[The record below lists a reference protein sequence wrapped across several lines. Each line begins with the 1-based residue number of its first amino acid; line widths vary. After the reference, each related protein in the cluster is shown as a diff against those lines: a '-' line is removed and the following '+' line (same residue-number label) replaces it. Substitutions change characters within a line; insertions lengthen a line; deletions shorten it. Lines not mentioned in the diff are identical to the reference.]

1 MHIIFKI
8 AQRSDSTESAFKL
21 LRVSMFKVYFT
32 RWAEKYNIRDYQF
45 SSDEGM
51 VRIQFKHSSE
61 YSMFALVWDNYNNY
75 EYTIVK
81 A

>member
-8 AQRSDSTESAFKL
+8 GQRSDRTESAFRL
-21 LRVSMFKVYFT
+21 LRVSMFKLYFT
-32 RWAEKYNIRDYQF
+32 RWAKDHNIKDYHF
-45 SSDEGM
+45 SAHEGV

-61 YSMFALVWDNYNNY
+61 YSVFALTWTNYNDY
-75 EYTIVK
+75 EYSIVK